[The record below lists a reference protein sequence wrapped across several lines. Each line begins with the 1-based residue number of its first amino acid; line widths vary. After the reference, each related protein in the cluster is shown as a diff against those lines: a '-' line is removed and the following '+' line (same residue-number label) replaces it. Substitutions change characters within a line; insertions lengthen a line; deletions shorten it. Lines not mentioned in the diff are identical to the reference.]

1 MESVNHFKNVVGIFP
16 RGWRV
21 PMKYRHENETKET
34 LVRLMGVIRREVREP
49 SKPQGAPQ
57 PAAPAPGPLPAHIA
71 KLYEARPG
79 YGNYHFNKAE
89 RDRVLKAF
97 AAKCGSCAGLTGTW
111 TIAGEGEVKGG
122 KGTAVEF
129 KIDEEKDKD
138 GKSETTVH
146 FSKGG
151 IKDLYVLQPL
161 KQGNSQEDL
170 ENPPG
175 SGGVLVALMQYRQL
189 LALGEKGFPG
199 DGFFHGGWEPF
210 YPAADGPKS
219 DYTKLRVDC
228 DVIGTRIAG
237 VPAKWYFSRKDG
249 TLLGAEVHLVERE
262 KDPCELY
269 FSNYKKVGDRSL
281 PHTIEVRYGRE
292 RYALLNITTFDV
304 K

>member
-1 MESVNHFKNVVGIFP
+1 
-16 RGWRV
+16 
-21 PMKYRHENETKET
+21 
-34 LVRLMGVIRREVREP
+34 VIRREVREP
-49 SKPQGAPQ
+49 SKPQNGPQ

-71 KLYEARPG
+71 KLYEARTG